1 MGEEFCFMLE
11 KIFRQR
17 LYLLKLYQ
25 QEVFLLKL
33 IYGKKLLV
41 FCSYNLHRG
50 NTSNHLQTIKRNSY
64 LHLSRYDNIIIVG
77 DFNTEIV
84 ENSMNALCER
94 YSLSSLIKE
103 SSCYKN
109 L

>member
-1 MGEEFCFMLE
+1 MFYVREDIPATLLSVETLPTGS
-11 KIFRQR
+11 IFVEIN
-17 LYLLKLYQ
+17 LW
-25 QEVFLLKL
+25 
-33 IYGKKLLV
+33 KKLLV